1 MKAGTLL
8 LFLVLAATAAFV
20 TLNWEAVVEPAD
32 VSIGIAVV
40 KMPLGLVLVGLLVLI
55 TALFLVFVVYL
66 QTSVLLETRRQARE
80 IKASR
85 ELADQAEASR
95 FTELRSFL
103 EAEFARRG
111 SHKGESQD
119 AVLERVGQLDRDL
132 RVVIE
137 QSANSLAAC
146 VGELEDRLDKA
157 GLRAPGN

>member
-1 MKAGTLL
+1 
-8 LFLVLAATAAFV
+8 
-20 TLNWEAVVEPAD
+20 
-32 VSIGIAVV
+32 
-40 KMPLGLVLVGLLVLI
+40 LI

-80 IKASR
+80 IKPSR
-85 ELADQAEASR
+85 ELADQAGVALYR
-95 FTELRSFL
+95 AAQLFWRRSL
-103 EAEFARRG
+103 RRG
-111 SHKGESQD
+111 GHKGESQD

>member
-1 MKAGTLL
+1 MRTILL
-8 LFLVLAATAAFV
+8 LIIAIVIAGLAA
-20 TLNWEAVVEPAD
+20 LNWGVLSAPSEVNLGLTTIQA
-32 VSIGIAVV
+32 
-40 KMPLGLVLVGLLVLI
+40 PLGILML
-55 TALFLVFVVYL
+55 AL
-66 QTSVLLETRRQARE
+66 TVLLCVLFIAYVLSLQGSVMLEARRHNKEMTAQ
-80 IKASR
+80 R
-85 ELADQAEASR
+85 ELADKAEASR

-111 SHKGESQD
+111 GHKGESQD

>member
-20 TLNWEAVVEPAD
+20 TLNWEAVVAPAD

-40 KMPLGLVLVGLLVLI
+40 KMPLGLELVGLLVLI